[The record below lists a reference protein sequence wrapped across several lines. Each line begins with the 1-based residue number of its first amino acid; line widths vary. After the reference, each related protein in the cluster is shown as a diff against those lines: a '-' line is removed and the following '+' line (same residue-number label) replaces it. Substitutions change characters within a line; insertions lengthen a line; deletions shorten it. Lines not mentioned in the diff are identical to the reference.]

1 MKKLIYSILL
11 IACFNSYFSII
22 GNKIKY
28 NMSIDFDVSKHQF
41 SGTQKIT
48 YYNNSPENLST
59 LYMHLYY
66 NAFQPGSM
74 MDVRSRTIEDPD
86 SELGIEFPNFLQM
99 KLAFKKLRVLKMEMV
114 TVYHLMKMVL
124 Y

>member
-1 MKKLIYSILL
+1 
-11 IACFNSYFSII
+11 
-22 GNKIKY
+22 
-28 NMSIDFDVSKHQF
+28 MSIDFDVSKHQF

-86 SELGIEFPNFLQM
+86 SRVRDRISKLSQM